1 MLSTESLR
9 TVAFVG
15 HGGAGK
21 TTLVDA
27 LLKKA
32 GTIGALGS
40 VERGTTVSDHDPL
53 EKTYG
58 HSLYSSIVHVD
69 YSDTRTHIIDTP
81 GHPDFLGQAI
91 GALDAVETV
100 AVVVNAQNGIEMVT
114 RRMMELAAAR
124 KLCRLIIINRIDT
137 ENVDLPGVVN
147 ALQDA
152 FGAACLPINL
162 PAAGATR
169 VIDCF
174 ANDSGEADFL
184 SVAEVHRMVLE
195 QVVEVDEAAMERYLE
210 QGDVDPAS
218 LHAPLEQALREG
230 HLIPICFVSA
240 TTGAGVGDL
249 LEVFARHL
257 PHPGEGNPPLFY
269 KGEGEAAAEY
279 RAVPDPGRHV
289 LAHVF
294 KVQNDPFVGR
304 MGIFRV
310 YQGTVSRDSQLFVG
324 DGRRPF
330 KVGHLFRL
338 QGREHTEI
346 DRAVPGDIAAIS
358 RVDELVFDCVLHDSH
373 DEDHIHMRAL
383 EFPRPMFG
391 LAVEAKRRGDEQKV
405 AEALARVASEDP
417 TFQVEQD
424 HATHE
429 TVIRGLG
436 EMHVRSVLDRLGQT
450 FKVEAET
457 RPPRIPFRETIAL
470 PAEGHARHKK
480 QTGGAG
486 QFGEV
491 FLRVEPLERGGGFEF
506 LDQTKGGVIP
516 HQFIPAIEKGIRQ
529 VLESG
534 AVAGYPMQDVRVVVY
549 DGKHHPVDSKEV
561 AFISAGRKAFLD
573 ALGKARPLVLE
584 PVVSIEI
591 ACPDTALGDITGDLS
606 GRRGQITGTESS
618 GSGMST
624 IRGRVPLSELNG
636 YASRLKAATA
646 GQGAWSMEMSH
657 YEPVPPTVQQ
667 QLATEYKASKGQDI
681 DD

>member
-1 MLSTESLR
+1 MLD
-9 TVAFVG
+9 V
-15 HGGAGK
+15 
-21 TTLVDA
+21 
-27 LLKKA
+27 
-32 GTIGALGS
+32 
-40 VERGTTVSDHDPL
+40 
-53 EKTYG
+53 
-58 HSLYSSIVHVD
+58 
-69 YSDTRTHIIDTP
+69 
-81 GHPDFLGQAI
+81 
-91 GALDAVETV
+91 
-100 AVVVNAQNGIEMVT
+100 
-114 RRMMELAAAR
+114 AAAH
-124 KLCRLIIINRIDT
+124 L
-137 ENVDLPGVVN
+137 V
-147 ALQDA
+147 ALQQHPLL
-152 FGAACLPINL
+152 G
-162 PAAGATR
+162 PA
-169 VIDCF
+169 
-174 ANDSGEADFL
+174 
-184 SVAEVHRMVLE
+184 VL
-195 QVVEVDEAAMERYLE
+195 
-210 QGDVDPAS
+210 
-218 LHAPLEQALREG
+218 
-230 HLIPICFVSA
+230 
-240 TTGAGVGDL
+240 VG
-249 LEVFARHL
+249 
-257 PHPGEGNPPLFY
+257 P
-269 KGEGEAAAEY
+269 
-279 RAVPDPGRHV
+279 
-289 LAHVF
+289 
-294 KVQNDPFVGR
+294 
-304 MGIFRV
+304 
-310 YQGTVSRDSQLFVG
+310 
-324 DGRRPF
+324 
-330 KVGHLFRL
+330 
-338 QGREHTEI
+338 
-346 DRAVPGDIAAIS
+346 
-358 RVDELVFDCVLHDSH
+358 
-373 DEDHIHMRAL
+373 
-383 EFPRPMFG
+383 
-391 LAVEAKRRGDEQKV
+391 

-450 FKVEAET
+450 FKVEVET